1 MVALSPFTNSA
12 RKVPLQTTQKAVLQ
26 AQGIQ
31 VDVPDIPKGTIQLYS
46 YFKPGL
52 LAGTYA
58 IEAEQTITSNSEKW
72 GTEQYQCYNRK
83 RNKPDGTPNPDVNR
97 TVPVTNP
104 QVEGAD
110 DYAPQQF
117 EVVFPQFN
125 IDPKLIDSHYPP
137 DGHQDESKQSSRI
150 SISLGNGRPT
160 SCSMRCMTST
170 SMRTTIQL
178 ISTSISS
185 KTPLRLLVRTKL

>member
-83 RNKPDGTPNPDVNR
+83 RNKPDGTSNPDVNR
-97 TVPVTNP
+97 TVPVAKP

-137 DGHQDESKQSSRI
+137 DGHQDECRI
-150 SISLGNGRPT
+150 LPHLGKSL
-160 SCSMRCMTST
+160 
-170 SMRTTIQL
+170 
-178 ISTSISS
+178 
-185 KTPLRLLVRTKL
+185 LLPMCLQIADCLNSPQG